1 MDREKEQLQSIID
14 RLEDYKDQWQDVSK
28 QYEIAQNEML
38 ASQILGADWESQIL
52 SGRIDTLN
60 TFANDYFAIQQAIA
74 DAAWAS
80 ANAQIEAA
88 KEAAKGVNGNTDTSK
103 TVNNITLER
112 KPLSNLSKK
121 IANGGKYESKIYNPY
136 YSGTKNAKPGWHP
149 VSEDEYGDEI
159 VIDNNDNA
167 YVVNGEQLHYFE
179 GGETVIKASE
189 TEKILGNMGNL
200 EPLQTGDMW
209 KNLSAN
215 MPDLSNTIK
224 VKTPDYSRLGEVVSK
239 SQIIE
244 QHNQFNI
251 SLPNITDNTKA
262 TKLFEELQRL
272 PLDAL
277 QYSTKRKK

>member
-88 KEAAKGVNGNTDTSK
+88 NAVANRTDYTPK
-103 TVNNITLER
+103 
-112 KPLSNLSKK
+112 KPKDDPDEDIDEDILKNKYGSN
-121 IANGGKYESKIYNPY
+121 AFGGGKWVRQKYA
-136 YSGTKNAKPGWHP
+136 SGTTNAKKGLNL
-149 VSEDEYGDEI
+149 VGEDGIETF
-159 VIDNNDNA
+159 IDNDGNISL
-167 YVVNGEQLHYFE
+167 VTEPTLIPME
-179 GGETVIKASE
+179 GGEIVKNESE
-189 TEKILGNMGNL
+189 TKSLLDGSNL
-200 EPLQTGDMW
+200 VPLQTSGLLE
-209 KNLSAN
+209 KLSAN
-215 MPDLSNTIK
+215 VPDLSSIIK
-224 VKTPDYSRLGEVVSK
+224 VNTPDYSKLGEVVSK